1 LRSLRAWREAQK
13 QRENYQEFAGAVVRV
28 VIGLLLLFGYY
39 IWLDWAEQGW
49 AFYFCAGFVLY
60 ALVLFAVV
68 YRSSA
73 PSDLVRFLSMGLDMG
88 AATVLLGFTGERSA
102 IVLFVYTWAAVAHGF
117 RFGLRYLYIAWVSG
131 IAAFIVVYALSASVD
146 GYWYQHP
153 MLWAGALIW
162 IAGPTFY
169 VASLLKQKL
178 AAVQAAEEARVQA
191 ERARAEAERER
202 VERAR
207 VQAER
212 ARAEAEAA
220 SEAKSEFLATMSH
233 EMRTPL
239 NGVVGAA
246 EMLATKDLPP
256 AERQLVDWLLAS
268 ARQLRS
274 LIDNLLDLRK
284 IEAGKMEIEP
294 ALFDLHVLMNRLA
307 ALFEP
312 EAKRAQLRFT
322 KSVSA
327 EAPHLLIGDDARIQQ
342 VLINLTANAVK
353 FTREG
358 SVRVSVGALMQGP
371 DRVILHF
378 EVRDTGIGIEP
389 ESAARVFERFA
400 QASSGIHRQ
409 YGGSGL
415 GTTIC
420 KHLVELMGG
429 TINFGSRPGSGT
441 TFWFT
446 VPLARQPESAETGE
460 SAELRGA
467 RLYVVSGRPGAGER
481 LTAAARRW
489 GLEPALHASVADF
502 IAAARAEPQYGP
514 RALLVDGED
523 AAIDWRGVPDALARA
538 EVPVPCVLAHAGVAD
553 NDAFDAGYACVADA
567 RNEKRLAT
575 ALRSIVA
582 GAPGAAMGAEL
593 RRQQPSGTTGLR
605 ILVAEDN
612 TISQQI
618 IAMILRSGGHQV
630 TVVDDGQAVL
640 EQHRNV
646 SFDIAVLDMHMPG
659 SNGLEVAREI
669 RRIEAESP
677 SHRMP
682 IIMLTAAASIDL
694 REHSLDAG
702 IDLFLSKP
710 IDPRALLQGV
720 QQAFSQSGGDAPAM
734 PAGRTHDGYIDRDLL
749 RDMAALAPDAGFVRR
764 LASRFAED
772 AYRLV
777 DRIEAALARGDER
790 EFREVAHA
798 LKGAAMMTG
807 AVRLRDAAARLE
819 TTSKSA
825 FAAIDA
831 AAVRELRT
839 TLEATQHALAAAVE

>member
-1 LRSLRAWREAQK
+1 LRSLRAWRDAQK
-13 QRENYQEFAGAVVRV
+13 KRENYGEFAGATVRV
-28 VIGLLLLFGYY
+28 VIGVLLMFGYY
-39 IWLDWAEQGW
+39 FWVDWGEQGW
-49 AFYFCAGFVLY
+49 AFYFTTGWFLY
-60 ALVLFAVV
+60 ALALFAIV
-68 YRSSA
+68 YRSRK

-88 AATVLLGFTGERSA
+88 SATILLGLTGERSA
-102 IVLFVYTWAAVAHGF
+102 IVLFLYTWAAVAHGF

-131 IAAFIVVYALSASVD
+131 IVAFIAVYALSASVN

-153 MLWAGALIW
+153 MLWLGALIW

-178 AAVQAAEEARVQA
+178 AAVQAAEKARVQA

-220 SEAKSEFLATMSH
+220 SEAKSQFLATMSH

-246 EMLATKDLPP
+246 EMLATKELPA

-284 IEAGKMEIEP
+284 IEAGRMEIEP
-294 ALFDLHVLMNRLA
+294 APFDLHVLMNRLA

-312 EAKRAQLRFT
+312 EAKRAGLRFT

-327 EAPHLLIGDDARIQQ
+327 DAPYLLIGDDARIHQ
-342 VLINLTANAVK
+342 VLINLAANAVK

-358 SVRVSVGALMQGP
+358 SVRVSVGALTQGP

-378 EVRDTGIGIEP
+378 EVRDTGIGIDP
-389 ESAARVFERFA
+389 ESAIRIFEPFT
-400 QASSGIHRQ
+400 QGGTGIHRQ

-429 TINFGSRPGSGT
+429 TINFGSRPGKGT

-446 VPLARQPESAETGE
+446 VPLARQPDGAQAEDG
-460 SAELRGA
+460 ADLGDA
-467 RLYVVSGRPGAGER
+467 RLYFVSDRPGAGDAVA
-481 LTAAARRW
+481 AAARRW
-489 GLEPALHASVADF
+489 RLGHALFASVDDF
-502 IAAARAEPQYGP
+502 LAASRSEAQYGP
-514 RALLVDGED
+514 RVLLVDGED
-523 AAIDWRGVPDALARA
+523 PGLAWRDAPDALARA
-538 EVPVPCVLAHAGVAD
+538 GAQIPCVLAHPGVAD
-553 NDAFDAGYACVADA
+553 NDAFDAGYACVVDA
-567 RNEKRLAT
+567 RDERRLAT
-575 ALRSIVA
+575 ALRSSVA
-582 GAPGAAMGAEL
+582 GAPGAGAVAEL
-593 RRQQPSGTTGLR
+593 GGPQPLATKGLR

-630 TVVDDGQAVL
+630 TVVPDGEHVL
-640 EQHRNV
+640 EQYRNV
-646 SFDIAVLDMHMPG
+646 AFDIAVLDMHMPG

-669 RRIEAESP
+669 RRIESQGQ
-677 SHRMP
+677 SRRMP
-682 IIMLTAAASIDL
+682 IIMLTAAASTEL

-702 IDLFLSKP
+702 IDLFLTKP
-710 IDPRALLQGV
+710 TDPRALLQGV
-720 QQAFSQSGGDAPAM
+720 QQAFSQASADAPAM
-734 PAGRTHDGYIDRDLL
+734 PAARAHDGWLDRDLL
-749 RDMAALAPDAGFVRR
+749 RDMAALAPDDGFVRR

-777 DRIEAALARGDER
+777 DRLEAALER
-790 EFREVAHA
+790 RDQRDFREIAHA

-819 TTSKSA
+819 AASKA
-825 FAAIDA
+825 TLAGVDA
-831 AAVRELRT
+831 AAVRELRAI
-839 TLEATQHALAAAVE
+839 LEATHHALAAAVE

>member
-1 LRSLRAWREAQK
+1 VHALRTWWNDQRARP
-13 QRENYQEFAGAVVRV
+13 NYGEFSQAVIRAGIAVALGVYYASMDWEPAWIVAVYGNFV
-28 VIGLLLLFGYY
+28 VSSFLLVA
-39 IWLDWAEQGW
+39 WL
-49 AFYFCAGFVLY
+49 
-60 ALVLFAVV
+60 
-68 YRSSA
+68 YRSRQS
-73 PSDLVRFLSMGLDMG
+73 SDFIRFLTLGLDIG
-88 AATVLLGFTGERSA
+88 TPTLLLGFTDERSA
-102 IVLFVYTWAAVAHGF
+102 IVLFVYTWVAVGHGF
-117 RFGLRYLYIAWVSG
+117 RFGLRYLRIAW
-131 IAAFIVVYALSASVD
+131 IASVLAFVLVYVISAAV
-146 GYWYQHP
+146 GGFWYRYP
-153 MLWAGALIW
+153 VVWLGGFIW
-162 IAGPTFY
+162 TAAPTFY
-169 VASLLKQKL
+169 VAMLLKQKL

-207 VQAER
+207 VLAER

-220 SEAKSEFLATMSH
+220 SETKSEFLATMSH

-246 EMLATKDLPP
+246 EMLATKELP
-256 AERQLVDWLLAS
+256 AEERQLVGWLLAS

-294 ALFDLHVLMNRLA
+294 ASFDLHVLMNRLA

-312 EAKRAQLRFT
+312 EAKRARLRFT

-327 EAPHLLIGDDARIQQ
+327 DAPYLLIGDDARIQQ

-389 ESAARVFERFA
+389 ESAARIFERFT

-429 TINFGSRPGSGT
+429 TINFGSRPGKGT

-446 VPLARQPESAETGE
+446 VPLARQPESAEAAAGA
-460 SAELRGA
+460 AELSEA
-467 RLYVVSGRPGAGER
+467 RLYFISGRAAAGDPVA
-481 LTAAARRW
+481 AAARGWRMSH
-489 GLEPALHASVADF
+489 ALFASLDDF
-502 IAAARAEPQYGP
+502 AAALRAEAQYGP
-514 RALLVDGED
+514 RVLLVDGED
-523 AAIDWRGVPDALARA
+523 PAIDWRSVPDALARA
-538 EVPVPCVLAHAGVAD
+538 GAPMPCVLAHSD
-553 NDAFDAGYACVADA
+553 IPDDDAFDAGYACVVDG
-567 RNEKRLAT
+567 RDERRLAT
-575 ALRSIVA
+575 ALRSSVA
-582 GAPGAAMGAEL
+582 GAPGAGAVSEPG
-593 RRQQPSGTTGLR
+593 RQPPGATGLR
-605 ILVAEDN
+605 VLVAEDN

-630 TVVDDGQAVL
+630 TLVDDGESVL
-640 EQHRNV
+640 EQYRNV

-669 RRIEAESP
+669 RRVETEGESR
-677 SHRMP
+677 RMP
-682 IIMLTAAASIDL
+682 IIMLTAAASTDL
-694 REHSLDAG
+694 REDSLDAG
-702 IDLFLSKP
+702 VDLFLSKP
-710 IDPRALLQGV
+710 IDPRALLDGV
-720 QQAFSQSGGDAPAM
+720 QQAFSQSGGDAPGATRA
-734 PAGRTHDGYIDRDLL
+734 PGHDGYLDRDLL

-777 DRIEAALARGDER
+777 DRLEAALQRGDQR

-819 TTSKSA
+819 SAGKSA
-825 FAAIDA
+825 LAGIDA
-831 AAVRELRT
+831 AAMRELRA
-839 TLEATQHALAAAVE
+839 TLEATHHALAAAVE